1 MDNVHYTESKTQVSF
16 RPKVRLEAIA
26 SLPIKLTYRQTLL
39 AIDSFVNSKSGKCF
53 PGLKAIARRRGRT
66 TRTIQHHLK
75 KLEGLGLI
83 KRLARFAESGR
94 QQSNL
99 FEPTYV
105 QLAHPFVSGVSDTG
119 QRQPRKVSPSPPQ
132 NPRFFHPS
140 NQSSFFEPKP
150 KKDTLNPQ
158 QQIQGDHS
166 LPSEYRRLLQD
177 FFDTDRTERGLVY
190 NNYSFE
196 ANRGSREHQK
206 VCDRMR
212 WAWREEA

>member
-75 KLEGLGLI
+75 KLERLGLI

-94 QQSNL
+94 QTSNL
-99 FEPTYV
+99 FEPTFL
-105 QLAHPFVSGVSDTG
+105 QLAHPHVGGVSDTG
-119 QRQPRKVSPSPPQ
+119 RRQTPKVSPSPP
-132 NPRFFHPS
+132 RFLHPS
-140 NQSSFFEPKP
+140 NQSSFFEPRK
-150 KKDTLNPQ
+150 KKDPPNAD
-158 QQIQGDHS
+158 IQGAHVS
-166 LPSEYRRLLQD
+166 YQRLLKD
-177 FFDTDRTERGLVY
+177 FFSAPREEKGLIY
-190 NNYSFE
+190 NDY
-196 ANRGSREHQK
+196 AYQALQGSRNHQK
-206 VCDRMR
+206 VCNRMR
-212 WAWREEA
+212 WAWEEEQ